1 MKIKLSACVLIATL
15 CLQLTAVAS
24 ASASTL
30 MLEYHVH
37 ELRAPDQFSV
47 TYRTGVK
54 GSSGGFA
61 LTQGGGIA

>member
-47 TYRTGVK
+47 TYRTV
-54 GSSGGFA
+54 
-61 LTQGGGIA
+61 